1 MFQMVAAVDLAL
13 PPPGLEHEY
22 NTLLTQD
29 TVRFLAE
36 LVSTF
41 DLDVDKILQQRIARK
56 VQLDLTNDLPDFSP
70 HTSHI
75 RKDKTWKVSP
85 VPRRLQNRQ
94 VDIGDTAPYQTER
107 FLSALGSTAQ
117 GIQVDFDDG
126 NCPTFFNQIKGIYNI
141 FQAVHH
147 KFPGTPPISQAPV
160 LMLRPRAWNM
170 VEHNMMVNG
179 KQVPGP
185 LFDYG
190 LLMFHVGK
198 TLFDNESG
206 PFFYLS
212 KVESYQEARLWN
224 KIFVW
229 TQEKLNM
236 PIGTIKATV
245 LIESILASF
254 EMEEILYE
262 LRDHSA
268 GLNCG
273 IWDYSASFVS
283 KFGHR
288 AEFLLP
294 DRSKYVNMEKLF
306 LKSYMDLLVQTCH
319 RRGALAT
326 GGMAALLLPK
336 DQKSDSYQS
345 VLAAVKQL
353 KLFEIKAGVDG
364 FMVYDIGLV
373 EPMQKLF
380 KEHTRGPNQLHV
392 IPEGVNVTATQ
403 LLAMPTGGVTLHG
416 LKYNIAVGVLFI
428 YSWLKGEGHFYYR
441 GQVEDSATAEIS
453 RSQVW
458 QWIRH
463 RAKLEDDER
472 TVVSRSL
479 VHNLVEEMKNEL
491 QDCYCLS
498 ERAKQ
503 LLHTATE
510 IFLEIV
516 QKKDFPEFITTYLNL
531 DHTFLVSSSY
541 NHSFHSTA
549 VVAIHSTAQTK
560 SRL

>member
-1 MFQMVAAVDLAL
+1 MLAAVDLAL

-29 TVRFLAE
+29 AVRFLAE

-56 VQLDLTNDLPDFSP
+56 VQLDLTSGLPDFSP

-75 RKDKTWKVSP
+75 RKDKTWKVLP

-147 KFPGTPPISQAPV
+147 KFPGSPPISKAPV
-160 LMLRPRAWNM
+160 LMFRPRAWNM
-170 VEHNMMVNG
+170 VEHSMMVNG
-179 KQVPGP
+179 KQVPGA

-198 TLFDNESG
+198 ILYDNESG

-212 KVESYQEARLWN
+212 KVESYHEARLWN
-224 KIFVW
+224 NIFVW

-283 KFGHR
+283 RFGHR

-345 VLAAVKQL
+345 VLAAVKRL

-403 LLAMPTGGVTLHG
+403 LLTMPAGGVTLHG

-453 RSQVW
+453 RSQLCLLASFKS
-458 QWIRH
+458 H
-463 RAKLEDDER
+463 
-472 TVVSRSL
+472 
-479 VHNLVEEMKNEL
+479 L
-491 QDCYCLS
+491 QQEAFKS
-498 ERAKQ
+498 
-503 LLHTATE
+503 
-510 IFLEIV
+510 
-516 QKKDFPEFITTYLNL
+516 P
-531 DHTFLVSSSY
+531 
-541 NHSFHSTA
+541 SF
-549 VVAIHSTAQTK
+549 
-560 SRL
+560 

>member
-1 MFQMVAAVDLAL
+1 MTAVAAVDLAL
-13 PPPGLEHEY
+13 PPAGLEHEY
-22 NTLLTQD
+22 HALLTRD
-29 TVRFLAE
+29 AVRFLAE

-41 DLDVDKILQQRIARK
+41 DRDVDKILQQRIARK
-56 VQLDLTNDLPDFSP
+56 VQLDLTNGLPDFSP

-75 RKDKTWKVSP
+75 RQDKTWKVLP

-94 VDIGDTAPYQTER
+94 VDIGDTAPCQTER
-107 FLSALGSTAQ
+107 FLRALGSPAQ

-147 KFPGTPPISQAPV
+147 KFPGVPPINKAPV

-179 KQVPGP
+179 KQVPGT

-190 LLMFHVGK
+190 LLMFHFGK
-198 TLFDNESG
+198 ILYENESG

-212 KVESYQEARLWN
+212 KVESYEEATLWN
-224 KIFVW
+224 NIFIW
-229 TQEKLNM
+229 TQEKLSM

-254 EMEEILYE
+254 EMEEILYA
-262 LRDHSA
+262 LREHSA

-273 IWDYSASFVS
+273 IWDYSASFVA

-326 GGMAALLLPK
+326 GGMAALLLPE
-336 DQKSDSYQS
+336 DPQSHGRPS
-345 VLAAVKQL
+345 VLAAVKRL

-380 KEHTRGPNQLHV
+380 REHARGVNQLHV

-403 LLAMPTGGVTLHG
+403 LLTMPAGGVTLHG

-463 RAKLEDDER
+463 QARLEDDER
-472 TVVSRSL
+472 MVVSRSL
-479 VHNLVEEMKNEL
+479 VHNLVKEVKNEL
-491 QDCYCLS
+491 QDGYCVS